1 MTQSVKKGIP
11 TLERAEREVS
21 ERHRPFPC
29 SGRSA
34 SALDPP
40 RTRSTITRIN
50 LATLPPQPDLD
61 LGHSKNRYAIM
72 SESLLSSR
80 NLAFEL
86 YEVLDAEGLTRRERF
101 AEHSRETFDAA
112 LGTARTIAEKYF
124 APHNRKADENEPRYE
139 NGEAILIPEVKPA
152 VDAFLAAGFLNAS
165 RDFEAGGMQLPTLLS
180 QACFAHFQ
188 AANVGT
194 TAYPFL
200 TMGAAN
206 LIESFGN
213 DEQKQ
218 RFLQPMIEG
227 RFFGTMALTEPH
239 AGSSLSDIRTRA
251 EPAEDGTY
259 RLRGNKI
266 FISGGDHALS
276 ENIVHM
282 VLAKLPDAPG
292 GVKGISLFIVPKFL
306 VNDDGSLGKR
316 NDVLLTG
323 LFHKMGWKGTTS
335 TGLNFGDN
343 GECVGYLV
351 GKPHH
356 GLSYMFQMMNEARIG
371 VGLGAVMLGYSG
383 YLYSLDYARDRP
395 QGRLPDSKSPES
407 APVPII
413 QHADVRRMLLTQKAY
428 VEGAF
433 DLCLYASRLFD
444 DTQTG
449 EAEDAR
455 KHAHELLDL
464 LTPVVKSWPSEFCLK
479 ANELAIQVL
488 GGHGY
493 TREYPVEQYYRD
505 NRLNPIHEGTH
516 GIQSLDLLGRK
527 LAQNGGTGLKQL
539 LRLISDTCE
548 RAQGYDSLHELRQP
562 LEQLVAHVQAVTL
575 GLLTDLAQGRIT
587 STLANS
593 ALYLKVFGHTI
604 IGWRWLEQ
612 AIRAEEG
619 LGKGHSAD
627 SDFYKGKLQAAR
639 YFLTRE
645 LPGCHHELSILENRD
660 DTCLA
665 MRDDW
670 F

>member
-1 MTQSVKKGIP
+1 
-11 TLERAEREVS
+11 
-21 ERHRPFPC
+21 
-29 SGRSA
+29 
-34 SALDPP
+34 
-40 RTRSTITRIN
+40 
-50 LATLPPQPDLD
+50 
-61 LGHSKNRYAIM
+61 M

-86 YEVLDAEGLTRRERF
+86 YEVLDAEALIRRERF

-112 LGTARTIAEKYF
+112 IGTARTIAEKYF

-139 NGEAILIPEVKPA
+139 NGAAVLIPEVKPA
-152 VDAFLAAGFLNAS
+152 VDAFLEAGFLNAA

-188 AANVGT
+188 AANAGT

-206 LIESFGN
+206 LIESFGS

-251 EPAEDGTY
+251 EPAADGSY

-266 FISGGDHALS
+266 FISGGDHNLS

-306 VNDDGSLGKR
+306 VNEDGSLGKR
-316 NDVLLTG
+316 NDVLLAG

-335 TGLNFGDN
+335 TALNFGDN

-351 GKPHH
+351 GKPHQ

-371 VGLGAVMLGYSG
+371 VGMGAVMLGYAG
-383 YLYSLDYARDRP
+383 YLYSLDYARERP
-395 QGRLPDSKSPES
+395 QGRLPDNKSPDS
-407 APVPII
+407 APVSII
-413 QHADVRRMLLTQKAY
+413 QHTDVRRMLLTQKAY

-433 DLCLYASRLFD
+433 DLGLYAARLFD
-444 DTQTG
+444 DAQTG
-449 EAEDAR
+449 ETEQIR
-455 KHAHELLDL
+455 QQAHELLDL
-464 LTPVVKSWPSEFCLK
+464 LTPIVKSWPSEFCLK
-479 ANELAIQVL
+479 ANELAIQIL

-493 TREYPVEQYYRD
+493 TREYPVEQHYRD

-527 LAQNGGTGLKQL
+527 LAQNGGAGLKQL
-539 LRLISDTCE
+539 VRLIADTTQC
-548 RAQGYDSLHELRQP
+548 ASAHSQLDHLRQP
-562 LEQLVAHVQAVTL
+562 LEQLVTALQGVTV
-575 GLLTDLAQGRIT
+575 GLLTDLAQGKVNVA
-587 STLANS
+587 LANS
-593 ALYLKVFGHTI
+593 ALYLKAFGHTV

-619 LGKGHSAD
+619 LSRGNAAD
-627 SDFYKGKLQAAR
+627 VDFYKGKLQAAR
-639 YFLTRE
+639 YFLTWE
-645 LPGCHHELSILENRD
+645 VPACHHELAILQARD
-660 DTCLA
+660 DVCLS
-665 MRDDW
+665 MQNEW

>member
-1 MTQSVKKGIP
+1 
-11 TLERAEREVS
+11 
-21 ERHRPFPC
+21 
-29 SGRSA
+29 
-34 SALDPP
+34 
-40 RTRSTITRIN
+40 
-50 LATLPPQPDLD
+50 
-61 LGHSKNRYAIM
+61 M

-86 YEVLDAEGLTRRERF
+86 YEVLDAEALIRRERF

-112 LGTARTIAEKYF
+112 IGTARTIAEKYF

-139 NGEAILIPEVKPA
+139 NGAAVLIPEVKPA
-152 VDAFLAAGFLNAS
+152 VDAFLEAGFLNAA

-188 AANVGT
+188 AANAGT

-206 LIESFGN
+206 LIESFGS

-251 EPAEDGTY
+251 EPAKDGSY

-266 FISGGDHALS
+266 FISGGDHNLS

-306 VNDDGSLGKR
+306 VNDDGGLGKR
-316 NDVLLTG
+316 NDVLLAG

-335 TGLNFGDN
+335 TALNFGDN

-371 VGLGAVMLGYSG
+371 VGMGAVMLGYAG
-383 YLYSLDYARDRP
+383 YLYSLDYARERP
-395 QGRLPDSKSPES
+395 QGRLPDNKSPDS
-407 APVPII
+407 APVSII
-413 QHADVRRMLLTQKAY
+413 QHTDVRRMLLTQKAY

-433 DLCLYASRLFD
+433 DLGLYAARLFD
-444 DTQTG
+444 DAQTG
-449 EAEDAR
+449 ETEQIR
-455 KHAHELLDL
+455 QQAHELLDL
-464 LTPVVKSWPSEFCLK
+464 LTPIVKSWPSEFCLK
-479 ANELAIQVL
+479 ANELAIQIL

-493 TREYPVEQYYRD
+493 TREYPVEQHYRD

-527 LAQNGGTGLKQL
+527 LAQNGGAGLKQL
-539 LRLISDTCE
+539 VRLIADTTQ
-548 RAQGYDSLHELRQP
+548 RASAHSQLDHLRQP
-562 LEQLVAHVQAVTL
+562 LEQLVTALQSVTV
-575 GLLTDLAQGRIT
+575 GLLTDLAQGKVNIA
-587 STLANS
+587 LANS
-593 ALYLKVFGHTI
+593 ALYLKAFGHTV

-619 LGKGHSAD
+619 LSRGNAAD
-627 SDFYKGKLQAAR
+627 LDFYKGKLQAAR
-639 YFLTRE
+639 YFLTWE
-645 LPGCHHELSILENRD
+645 VPACHHELAILQARD
-660 DTCLA
+660 DVCLS
-665 MRDDW
+665 MQNEW

>member
-1 MTQSVKKGIP
+1 
-11 TLERAEREVS
+11 
-21 ERHRPFPC
+21 
-29 SGRSA
+29 
-34 SALDPP
+34 
-40 RTRSTITRIN
+40 
-50 LATLPPQPDLD
+50 
-61 LGHSKNRYAIM
+61 M

-86 YEVLDAEGLTRRERF
+86 YEVLDAEALIRRERF

-112 LGTARTIAEKYF
+112 IGTARTIAEKYF

-139 NGEAILIPEVKPA
+139 NGAAVLIPEVKPA
-152 VDAFLAAGFLNAS
+152 VDAFLEAGFLNAA

-188 AANVGT
+188 AANAGT

-206 LIESFGN
+206 LIESFGS

-251 EPAEDGTY
+251 EPAADGSY

-266 FISGGDHALS
+266 FISGGDHNLS

-306 VNDDGSLGKR
+306 VNEDGSLGKR
-316 NDVLLTG
+316 NDVLLAG

-335 TGLNFGDN
+335 TALNFGDN

-351 GKPHH
+351 GKPHQ

-371 VGLGAVMLGYSG
+371 VGMGAVMLGYAG
-383 YLYSLDYARDRP
+383 YLYSLDYARERP
-395 QGRLPDSKSPES
+395 QGRLPDNKSPDS
-407 APVPII
+407 APVSII
-413 QHADVRRMLLTQKAY
+413 QHTDVRRMLLTQKAY

-433 DLCLYASRLFD
+433 DLGLYAARLFD
-444 DTQTG
+444 DAQTG
-449 EAEDAR
+449 ETEQIR
-455 KHAHELLDL
+455 QQAHELLDL
-464 LTPVVKSWPSEFCLK
+464 LTPIVKSWPSEFCLK
-479 ANELAIQVL
+479 ANELAIQIL

-493 TREYPVEQYYRD
+493 TREYPVEQHYRD

-527 LAQNGGTGLKQL
+527 LAQNGGAGLKQL
-539 LRLISDTCE
+539 VSLIADTAQ
-548 RAQGYDSLHELRQP
+548 RASAHSQLDHLRQP
-562 LEQLVAHVQAVTL
+562 LEQLVTALQGVTV
-575 GLLTDLAQGRIT
+575 GLLTDLAQGKVNVA
-587 STLANS
+587 LANS
-593 ALYLKVFGHTI
+593 ALYLKAFGHTV

-619 LGKGHSAD
+619 LSRGNAAD
-627 SDFYKGKLQAAR
+627 VDFYKGKLQAAR
-639 YFLTRE
+639 YFLTWE
-645 LPGCHHELSILENRD
+645 VPACHHELAILQARD
-660 DTCLA
+660 DVCLS
-665 MRDDW
+665 MQNEW